1 MPHRDCHAGRK
12 RSCIAGA
19 MRVPSEM
26 QLRSEAER
34 FCDMCGG
41 EIHRGAAFHAVS
53 LAPHEAAALLD
64 VDDPWRVPTW
74 TQLPNGI
81 VRLDIC
87 GVCRS
92 WGEDPAGM
100 Q

>member
-1 MPHRDCHAGRK
+1 MPHLDCHARRKSGRVA
-12 RSCIAGA
+12 SA
-19 MRVPSEM
+19 MRVPTEM
-26 QLRSEAER
+26 QMRSEAER
-34 FCDMCGG
+34 CCDVCGG

-53 LAPHEAAALLD
+53 LTPYEAAALLD
-64 VDDPWRVPTW
+64 VDDPGRVPTW

-87 GVCRS
+87 RVCRS
-92 WGEDPAGM
+92 WVDDPAAM